1 MVCNRVVGEKCM
13 KTLLAALIVG
23 LALPVQASVE
33 GRLSEALSAASDSP
47 RRASYQSDSALAGD
61 AEALVGAEVHGSS
74 PVSSASKKLQ
84 ATGEQSVAAASVAS
98 FRSADA
104 LAERASWFRL
114 YDAGR
119 TLLRDRDS
127 DGHHSEFQI
136 RFAADVISGDALVYA
151 KLYLRRVGDSGAWR
165 HYYTTQDFWIY
176 GQSGSD
182 DYFVTTTL
190 DAGYPAGRYDVLI
203 DLYEVGYSGIAATL
217 TAYDDAS
224 LADLPLE
231 ERGLDVPI
239 GMPSFGIGAVT
250 TTLLTDNDDDGFYSR
265 YRVAFDPISSVGAHS
280 IYAELWVR
288 PRGGDWLLEHRSANF
303 DVDAAG
309 TEDTYAFTG
318 ELVSGYSTA
327 HYDVQVDLYHTA
339 TGLLIASAGSER
351 PELSRV
357 PLEDQ
362 SRDRYISPPS
372 SGHDHGDS
380 YGDSYSEEGGGA
392 TPASLL
398 AALLLLA
405 LLRMQ
410 VGLGNFFQRFAGLV
424 RRTLLR

>member
-1 MVCNRVVGEKCM
+1 MVSNRVVGEKSV
-13 KTLLAALIVG
+13 KTLLVG
-23 LALPVQASVE
+23 LMVCLALPAEASVE
-33 GRLSEALSAASDSP
+33 GRLSETVSPTDTNRRATYQSQGDSP
-47 RRASYQSDSALAGD
+47 THAQAQGNSVPNS
-61 AEALVGAEVHGSS
+61 VG
-74 PVSSASKKLQ
+74 KKLHS
-84 ATGEQSVAAASVAS
+84 TSEQIDAVASAAS

-104 LAERASWFRL
+104 LAERASWFQL

-119 TLLRDRDS
+119 TLLRDRDA

-136 RFAADVISGDALVYA
+136 RFDADVISGDALVYA

-190 DAGYPAGRYDVLI
+190 DSGYPAGRYDVLI

-217 TAYDDAS
+217 TGYEDGS

-231 ERGLDVPI
+231 DREMDVPI
-239 GMPSFGIGAVT
+239 GMPGFDIGAVT
-250 TTLLTDNDDDGFYSR
+250 TTLLTDNDNDGFYSR
-265 YRVAFDPISSVGAHS
+265 YRVNFDPISTVGS
-280 IYAELWVR
+280 DPVYAELWVR
-288 PRGGDWLLEHRSANF
+288 PRGGEWLLEHRSAVF
-303 DVDAAG
+303 DVDASG
-309 TEDTYAFTG
+309 TEDAYAFTG
-318 ELVSGYSTA
+318 ELVSGYSTS
-327 HYDVQVDLYHTA
+327 HYDVQLDLYHAA

-362 SRDRYISPPS
+362 SRDRYVSPPS
-372 SGHDHGDS
+372 GGHDHDD
-380 YGDSYSEEGGGA
+380 YGDTYSEEGGGA
-392 TPASLL
+392 TPVSLV
-398 AALLLLA
+398 AALLLL
-405 LLRMQ
+405 
-410 VGLGNFFQRFAGLV
+410 VGLRSIGFGNFFQRFAGFV

>member
-1 MVCNRVVGEKCM
+1 M
-13 KTLLAALIVG
+13 KALLAAMIVC
-23 LALPVQASVE
+23 LALPVEASVE
-33 GRLSEALSAASDSP
+33 GRLSETLSAADTS
-47 RRASYQSDSALAGD
+47 RLANYQSQGEGSQLHAQA
-61 AEALVGAEVHGSS
+61 HGSS
-74 PVSSASKKLQ
+74 PQTSPLKKLH
-84 ATGEQSVAAASVAS
+84 AANEQSVAAASIAA

-136 RFAADVISGDALVYA
+136 RFDADVISGDALVYA

-165 HYYTTQDFWIY
+165 HYYTTQDFWVY

-203 DLYEVGYSGIAATL
+203 DLYEVGYSGIASTL

-239 GMPSFGIGAVT
+239 GMPGFGIGTVT
-250 TTLLTDNDDDGFYSR
+250 TTLLTDSDNDGFYSR
-265 YRVAFDPISSVGAHS
+265 YRVAFDPTSSVGAHS

-288 PRGGDWLLEHRSANF
+288 PRGGDWLLEHRSASF
-303 DVDAAG
+303 GVDAAG
-309 TEDTYAFTG
+309 TADTYAFTG
-318 ELVSGYSTA
+318 ELVSGYSTLQ
-327 HYDVQVDLYHTA
+327 YDVQVDLYHAA
-339 TGLLIASAGSER
+339 TGLLIASVGSER

-362 SRDRYISPPS
+362 SRDRYVNPPS
-372 SGHDHGDS
+372 SGHHH
-380 YGDSYSEEGGGA
+380 GDSYSEEGGGA
-392 TPASLL
+392 TPASLV
-398 AALLLLA
+398 AALLLLVW
-405 LLRMQ
+405 LRS
-410 VGLGNFFQRFAGLV
+410 VGFGNFFQRFAGFA